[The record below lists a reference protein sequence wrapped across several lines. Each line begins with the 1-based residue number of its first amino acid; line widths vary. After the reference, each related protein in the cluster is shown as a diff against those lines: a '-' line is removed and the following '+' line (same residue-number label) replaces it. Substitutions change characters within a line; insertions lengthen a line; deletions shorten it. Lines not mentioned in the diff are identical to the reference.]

1 MRYYITAID
10 LYEKGYIDCNG
21 NTRSDY
27 TYLSSEQL
35 KVYEESGSGEINE
48 ITSKC
53 TGWTTT
59 ISGTEV
65 SSSGVLSCITN
76 LGHGASGKVSCTYN
90 GVNIESESISI
101 LQRSYSF
108 SVPKTNINYNEGLLS
123 LTYNLE
129 GFPGA
134 VIYSN
139 GTASATASWISFSGG
154 PINEG
159 SGTISIAFEKNNS
172 YVTRTGKLSLCPG
185 DAIGS
190 GYLFDQTF
198 TQAGQNGGSISL
210 STYELLFFKQAG
222 SETVSVTGISSGQPW
237 TASSNSSW
245 CTVSTTSSTGPE
257 NVTISVTPNTGN
269 TEREAT
275 VTFTSMGSTAKLTVI
290 QGTSNGEPLSVYASA
305 VTYAE
310 TGPASSHSTVTL
322 ELKNENNVEITISD
336 ISFTAT
342 YYNFEGNPVTITT
355 LNSRPQMKKAT
366 YLAGET
372 NTISFGHSGIYGG
385 QIVYSYKYS
394 GKTYN
399 ITSKW

>member
-1 MRYYITAID
+1 MKYFIAATD

-35 KVYEESGSGEINE
+35 KVYEDSGSGEANE

-76 LGHGASGKVSCTYN
+76 LGHGASGKVCCTYN
-90 GVNIESESISI
+90 GVAIESDNISI
-101 LQRSYSF
+101 LARSYSF
-108 SVPKTNINYNEGLLS
+108 SVPKTNINHNEGLLR
-123 LTYNLE
+123 LTYDIK

-139 GTASATASWISFSGG
+139 GTESATATWISLNGG

-159 SGTISIAFEKNNS
+159 SDAISIAFENNNS
-172 YVTRTGKLSLCPG
+172 YVSRTGKLSLCPG
-185 DAIGS
+185 DASGS
-190 GYLFDQTF
+190 GYLFDQLF
-198 TQAGQNGGSISL
+198 TQAGQNGGAISL
-210 STYELLFFKQAG
+210 STYELSFFKQAG

-237 TASSNSSW
+237 TASSNNSW
-245 CTVSTTSSTGPE
+245 CTISKTSSTGPG
-257 NVTISVTPNTGN
+257 NVTISVTPHTGN
-269 TEREAT
+269 TAREAT
-275 VTFTSMGSTAKLTVI
+275 VTFTSMGSTAILTVR
-290 QGTSNGEPLSVYASA
+290 QGTSNGEPITVYASA
-305 VTYAE
+305 EIFAE
-310 TGPASSHSTVTL
+310 SGPSSSHSTVTL
-322 ELKNENNVEITISD
+322 ELKNENNFEITISD

-342 YYNFEGNPVTITT
+342 YNDFDGNPVTITS
-355 LNSRPQMKKAT
+355 LNSRPQMKKTT
-366 YLAGET
+366 YSAGET
-372 NTISFGHSGIYGG
+372 NTISFGHSGMYGG

-399 ITSKW
+399 ITAKW